1 VGEAL
6 TDLFILHGAPEY
18 IRSDNGPEFIAKKV
32 HDWIAAVGSK
42 TAYIE
47 PSLTKENGYCESF
60 IARFELSK
68 FWLWRVTAPKLQE
81 PRHTGQTPFKPVH
94 GPRAEA

>member
-1 VGEAL
+1 M
-6 TDLFILHGAPEY
+6 
-18 IRSDNGPEFIAKKV
+18 
-32 HDWIAAVGSK
+32 GSK

-68 FWLWRVTAPKLQE
+68 FWLWRVTAPNPHAQGAMTSRSGPPSSGSTVHV
-81 PRHTGQTPFKPVH
+81 PRLETWGGKFIQGKFCW
-94 GPRAEA
+94 GF

>member
-1 VGEAL
+1 MGEAL

-18 IRSDNGPEFIAKKV
+18 IRSDNGPECIAKKV
-32 HDWIAAVGSK
+32 NDWIVAVVSK

-47 PSLTKENGYCESF
+47 PSLTKGNGYCESF

-68 FWLWRVTAPKLQE
+68 FWLWRVTAPN
-81 PRHTGQTPFKPVH
+81 PHAS
-94 GPRAEA
+94 RATANKASPP

>member
-1 VGEAL
+1 M
-6 TDLFILHGAPEY
+6 
-18 IRSDNGPEFIAKKV
+18 
-32 HDWIAAVGSK
+32 GSK

-68 FWLWRVTAPKLQE
+68 FWLWRVTAPNPHAPIAKVNGAASL
-81 PRHTGQTPFKPVH
+81 KV
-94 GPRAEA
+94 EARSTRWGLRVEAVDSFEESFVGS